1 MSLYLGIDPGLSGGI
16 ALLSDG
22 CAPLYWKMPA
32 TDRDLFDLLEP
43 LEVRNALTDT
53 VHCILERVS
62 ASPQM
67 GVTSAWTFGR
77 GYGKIEMALCAARIP
92 FDYVQPA
99 KWQQVMGCRTK
110 GDKNI
115 SKARAQQVFPDLPIR
130 HWNADALLIAEFC
143 RRLHTRIPEK
153 ESA

>member
-16 ALLSDG
+16 ALLSDDST
-22 CAPLYWKMPA
+22 PLYWKMPT
-32 TDRDLFDLLEP
+32 TDRDLLDILSPIRPVF
-43 LEVRNALTDT
+43 VY
-53 VHCILERVS
+53 CILERVS

-99 KWQQVMGCRTK
+99 KWQLVMGCRTK